1 MTDDALPQS
10 DCIDGVAHPRE
21 AEQVY
26 GQSDA
31 QATFLKAY
39 NSDRLHHAW
48 MVTGPRG
55 IGKATLVWKLATFL
69 LSQDAQDGALF
80 GANDDAATSLDVA
93 PDHPIKRRIAALS
106 EPRLYLCRR
115 AWDDKAKR
123 LKRDITVAETR
134 ALKSFFSLSAADG
147 GWRVAI
153 VDSIDEMNSSAAN
166 ALLKILEEP
175 PEKTIFFLVSHQP
188 ARLLPTIRSRC
199 RALRCKT
206 LSPADLTQILQTS
219 DMDAA
224 TNPEALAQLADG
236 SAGEA
241 IRIMSED
248 GLRRYAQLT
257 TLIAG
262 APDMDR
268 VSALSL
274 ANDCIGAAKA
284 ARYDLTLTLL
294 ERLLYRLARFAAL
307 QPDNFQAAASNEA
320 GMMTKLGGNPQDARK
335 WADLSAQLNAR
346 ISHARAVNLDPSGV
360 ILDMLLKINETAR
373 G

>member
-10 DCIDGVAHPRE
+10 DCIDGIAHPRE
-21 AEQVY
+21 AADLF
-26 GQSDA
+26 GQSSA
-31 QATFLKAY
+31 EATFLKAY
-39 NSDRLHHAW
+39 NSGRLHHAW
-48 MVTGPRG
+48 MITGPRG
-55 IGKATLVWKLATFL
+55 IGKATLAWKLATFL
-69 LSQDAQDGALF
+69 LSHDAQDNVLF
-80 GANDDAATSLDVA
+80 GADDSSVTSLDVA
-93 PDHPIKRRIAALS
+93 PDHPIKRRIAALG

-134 ALKSFFSLSAADG
+134 ALKSFFSLSSADG

-153 VDSIDEMNSSAAN
+153 IDSIDEMNSSAAN

-175 PEKTIFFLVSHQP
+175 PEKTVFFLVSHQP

-199 RALRCKT
+199 RALRCNT
-206 LSPADLTQILQTS
+206 LNPTDLSQILQS
-219 DMDAA
+219 CDMDAG

-248 GLRRYAQLT
+248 GLKRYAQLT
-257 TLIAG
+257 TLIAN

-268 VSALSL
+268 ANALSL
-274 ANDCIGAAKA
+274 ANDCIGAAKV

-294 ERLLYRLARFAAL
+294 ERLLYRLARFGAL
-307 QPDNFQAAASNEA
+307 QPDNFQAAAPNEA
-320 GMMTKLGGNPQDARK
+320 DMMAKLAGNPQDARK